1 LFEPPDEFEEFDE
14 LEPLDELE
22 PFDEFD
28 ELEPPDEFDELAPF
42 DEVAPLDGLGE
53 VAPLVGLEPEPEVAD
68 PAPVLAPALAV
79 EPLDCVDALL
89 VEPGSTAATAPAA
102 SRLATPTVAVA
113 VFSLR
118 RPRSRSS
125 TARATCRAAPWAR
138 GTPLRSSQLS
148 MIAVWHPWLRASLR

>member
-1 LFEPPDEFEEFDE
+1 L
-14 LEPLDELE
+14 LE

-28 ELEPPDEFDELAPF
+28 ELEPLDELAPPDVF
-42 DEVAPLDGLGE
+42 
-53 VAPLVGLEPEPEVAD
+53 EPEPELAD
-68 PAPVLAPALAV
+68 PVPVLVPVLAPVLEV
-79 EPLDCVDALL
+79 EPLECVDALL

-118 RPRSRSS
+118 RPRSRSA
-125 TARATCRAAPWAR
+125 TARETCRAAPWRR

-148 MIAVWHPWLRASLR
+148 IIAVWHP

>member
-1 LFEPPDEFEEFDE
+1 VLELF
-14 LEPLDELE
+14 
-22 PFDEFD
+22 
-28 ELEPPDEFDELAPF
+28 DEFDELAPL
-42 DEVAPLDGLGE
+42 DELDELAPLDEFDEL
-53 VAPLVGLEPEPEVAD
+53 APLDELTPLDEVEPEPELAD
-68 PAPVLAPALAV
+68 PVPVLAPVLEV

-118 RPRSRSS
+118 RPRSRSA
-125 TARATCRAAPWAR
+125 TARETCRAAPWPR

-148 MIAVWHPWLRASLR
+148 MIAVWHS